1 MKKPIYLGSLLA
13 ALLGLPL
20 ASNAATLQVRPSGP
34 VATIRAALDLVAA
47 GDTILVAR
55 GTYHD
60 HGLVIAKPLTLLGQN
75 LPVLD
80 ADGGG
85 TLLEVTA
92 PEVTI
97 AGFVLRGVPVS
108 HIEEPAAILLRNT
121 RDCDIRNNRFEDAFY
136 ALYLAHSEGCRIAD
150 NTMIGSSSDLTSAGN
165 GIHLW
170 YCRDMTVSGNVI
182 RGHRDGIYL
191 EFVRNSRMER
201 NVSQNNWR
209 YGLHF
214 MFSDSCQYE
223 NNRFEHNGSG
233 VAVMYTNRVQM
244 TGNTFA
250 DNWGGASYGLLL
262 KEIKDSRVVGNTFT
276 GNTIGIYME
285 GSDRVVIERNLFGSN
300 GWALKIMA
308 NCVASQIERNDFIDN
323 SFQVS
328 TNSRQSFSHFSQN
341 YWSTYRGYDLDRDG
355 FGDQPYRPVSLYSQL
370 VQTQPT
376 SLILVRSLLVDVLN
390 LAERIVPTLTP
401 VGLVDAQPRMRPV
414 R

>member
-1 MKKPIYLGSLLA
+1 VKNPVFAGSVLT
-13 ALLGLPL
+13 ALLVLPL
-20 ASNAATLQVRPSGP
+20 ASNAATLQVHPSGP
-34 VATIRAALDLVAA
+34 VATVRQAIDQAAA
-47 GDTILVAR
+47 GDTIIVAR

-60 HGLVIAKPLTLLGQN
+60 HGLVIDKPLILLGRGA
-75 LPVLD
+75 PVLV
-80 ADGGG
+80 ADGRG
-85 TLLEVTA
+85 TLMEITV
-92 PEVTI
+92 PGVKVS
-97 AGFVLRGVPVS
+97 GFVFRGVPVS
-108 HIEEPAAILLRNT
+108 HIEEPAAIRVSNT
-121 RDCDIRNNRFEDAFY
+121 RACEISHNRFEDDFY
-136 ALYLAHSEGCRIAD
+136 AVYLAHSEDCRIID
-150 NTMIGSSSDLTSAGN
+150 NTMIGTSPNLTSAGN

-170 YCRDMTVSGNVI
+170 YCRDMTVIGNVI

-201 NVSQNNWR
+201 NVSQDNWR

-214 MFSDSCQYE
+214 MFSDSCIYRD
-223 NNRFEHNGSG
+223 NRFERNGSG

-244 TGNTFA
+244 EGNTFA
-250 DNWGGASYGLLL
+250 DNWGSASYGLLL
-262 KEIKDSRVVGNTFT
+262 KEIKDSRVVGNTYT
-276 GNTIGIYME
+276 GNSIGIYME
-285 GSDRVVIERNLFGSN
+285 GSDRIDIEQNLFESN

-308 NCVASQIERNDFIDN
+308 NCVASRIERNDFIDN

-328 TNSRQSFSHFSQN
+328 TNSRQSFSDFNQN

-355 FGDQPYRPVSLYSQL
+355 FGDEPYRPVSLYSLL

-376 SLILVRSLLVDVLN
+376 SLILVRSLLVDVLD